1 MFNRASVCPVVI
13 VIVVVVGM
21 DVVSNTKRVVSDSK
35 CPAIDSNRRR
45 AVYADTIAA
54 ISSIQILFNRTGV
67 CPVIVAVMV
76 IVGVQV
82 NSVVRSVCDSKCPA
96 AESNKRTIVVLG
108 DINSGNAVFNRASVC
123 PVVIVIVVVVGMDVV
138 SNTKRV
144 VSDSKC
150 PAIDSNRRRAVYADT
165 IAAISSIQILF
176 NRTGVCPVIVAV
188 MVIVGVQ
195 VNSVVRSV
203 CEQLTRPAQT
213 NNTNPTSSRC
223 HCCRCRWHCLGG
235 CLGCL

>member
-1 MFNRASVCPVVI
+1 MRPFCPGGTLCRAGWEGDWTGVGESNKRTIVVLGDINSGNAVFNRASVCPVVI

-108 DINSGNAVFNRASVC
+108 DI
-123 PVVIVIVVVVGMDVV
+123 P
-138 SNTKRV
+138 
-144 VSDSKC
+144 
-150 PAIDSNRRRAVYADT
+150 
-165 IAAISSIQILF
+165 
-176 NRTGVCPVIVAV
+176 
-188 MVIVGVQ
+188 
-195 VNSVVRSV
+195 
-203 CEQLTRPAQT
+203 
-213 NNTNPTSSRC
+213 
-223 HCCRCRWHCLGG
+223 
-235 CLGCL
+235 